1 MMYFYSPYTGE
12 LIATEAPSDW
22 MGRTEQA
29 PPEFD
34 AETQG
39 AFFIDG
45 AWIVITAATP
55 QAPVPTSITM
65 RQARLALLQAGLLDT
80 VNAGVSSMG
89 QAAQIEWEFA
99 ATVDR
104 TSTLVGTLATALGLD
119 AVALDAL
126 FVVGA
131 GL

>member
-1 MMYFYSPYTGE
+1 MTHYFSPYTGE
-12 LIATEAPSDW
+12 LIQTDAPSDW

-34 AETQG
+34 VETQG
-39 AFFIDG
+39 AFFVNG
-45 AWIVITAATP
+45 AWQVIAAAAP

-65 RQARLALLQAGLLDT
+65 RQARLALLKAGLLDT
-80 VNAGVSSMG
+80 VNAGVSSLG

-99 ATVDR
+99 TTVER
-104 TSTLVGTLATALGLD
+104 SAPLVVALASVLGLD
-119 AVALDAL
+119 DAALDAL
-126 FVVGA
+126 FVTGA

>member
-1 MMYFYSPYTGE
+1 MTHYFSPYTGE
-12 LIATEAPSDW
+12 LINTDAPSDW

-34 AETQG
+34 PKTQG
-39 AFFIDG
+39 AFFVDG
-45 AWIVITAATP
+45 AWQVITAAAP

-65 RQARLALLQAGLLDT
+65 RQARLALLQAGLLTT

-104 TSTLVGTLATALGLD
+104 TSTLVGTLAAALGLNS
-119 AVALDAL
+119 AAIDAL
-126 FVVGA
+126 FLVSA